1 MNQPSLVERIRT
13 SLAPRLEPEL
23 HRSRARIARTVLIT
37 LIGLLAVWSIT
48 LVLTI
53 PLRGDQDYSYAFDVF
68 AIVGSAAAGAL
79 AWRSLQQGNLLRTG
93 YLLSIASFT
102 IVAIGAFT
110 FPDFFYLVSAGF
122 MIPILISGAIIG
134 GTSSSLFAGLSI
146 AFNATA
152 LVLALPDSAIAIE
165 PIGNII
171 FLFTHSIAAIA
182 AAVVLQNLSL
192 QVNRTVNSLHRQ
204 ADQMAKL
211 AHTDPLTGLAN
222 RRFLFEQLES
232 EFARARRYNRPFS
245 LLYIDLDGFKA
256 VNDQFGHLF
265 GDEILR
271 GSAIAMQAVL
281 RSTDL
286 LARIGGDE
294 FAVLMPETR
303 LQGSLNAASKLRKA
317 LAAYSRQLSST
328 IPTLTFSVGI
338 SEITREDE
346 EIEDILS
353 RADRAQYLAKT
364 TGKSMTRTQ
373 KDLQESLSA
382 DSS

>member
-1 MNQPSLVERIRT
+1 M
-13 SLAPRLEPEL
+13 
-23 HRSRARIARTVLIT
+23 
-37 LIGLLAVWSIT
+37 
-48 LVLTI
+48 
-53 PLRGDQDYSYAFDVF
+53 
-68 AIVGSAAAGAL
+68 
-79 AWRSLQQGNLLRTG
+79 SLQRGNLLRTG
-93 YLLSIASFT
+93 YLLSIASFS

-110 FPDFFYLVSAGF
+110 FPDFYYLVSAGF

-134 GTSSSLFAGLSI
+134 GASSSLFAGLTI
-146 AFNATA
+146 ATNAAA
-152 LVLALPDSAIAIE
+152 LVLAVPQSPIAVE
-165 PIGNII
+165 SIGNIV

-182 AAVVLQNLSL
+182 AAVVLQNLSR
-192 QVNRTVNSLHRQ
+192 QVNRTINSLHRQ

-232 EFARARRYNRPFS
+232 EFARARRYTRPFS
-245 LLYIDLDGFKA
+245 LLYIDLDGFKS

-271 GSAIAMQAVL
+271 GCAKAMQAVL
-281 RSTDL
+281 RTTDL

-303 LQGSLNAASKLRKA
+303 LQGSINAASKLRKA

-338 SEITREDE
+338 SEITDVDE
-346 EIEDILS
+346 AIEDILS
-353 RADRAQYLAKT
+353 RADRAQYLAKS

-373 KDLQESLSA
+373 EDLQESLSV